1 MQTKGVKTMPA
12 AIQTIRE
19 PETLETITAPILE
32 RLKAQRA
39 KHLQDSGEIPAY
51 KCQKCRDSGYYE
63 IEKDGYTFSH
73 ECECGKVQR
82 DRLAGRLRFATIP
95 KEFEGQTV
103 ENFRTDCYSTPQS
116 QELAKLAKH
125 LAKQYVEQFQEIR
138 ETGKGFYFHSGVKG
152 SGKTRLAVSI
162 ANDIITRYMV
172 GAKFATTIQI
182 LDQIKSTWG
191 ENSRERNAGEL
202 VNERR
207 LIDDIISVPVL
218 VIDDIGVE
226 KPKYWINER
235 FYNILNGRM
244 IEKRITIFTSNY
256 RISELQLDDRIVNR
270 IEKMALPIE
279 FPAESIRSA
288 IARKENSDLLDRLL
302 GK

>member
-1 MQTKGVKTMPA
+1 MK
-12 AIQTIRE
+12 
-19 PETLETITAPILE
+19 
-32 RLKAQRA
+32 RLN
-39 KHLQDSGEIPAY
+39 DSGETAEKTTY

-63 IEKDGYTFSH
+63 IEKDGYIFSR
-73 ECECGKVQR
+73 ECECGKIQR
-82 DRLAGRLRFATIP
+82 DRLAGWLRFATIP

-103 ENFRTDCYSTPQS
+103 DNFRTDCYSTPQS

-191 ENSRERNAGEL
+191 EKSGEP

-226 KPKYWINER
+226 KPKDWINER

-256 RISELQLDDRIVNR
+256 RIGELQLDDRIVNR

>member
-1 MQTKGVKTMPA
+1 MSTATQA
-12 AIQTIRE
+12 AQA
-19 PETLETITAPILE
+19 PETLESITAPILE
-32 RLKAQRA
+32 RLREQRM
-39 KHLQDSGEIPAY
+39 KRLNGSGETTEKTAY

-63 IEKDGYTFSH
+63 IEKDGYTYSR
-73 ECECGKVQR
+73 ECECGKIQR

-103 ENFRTDCYSTPQS
+103 DNFQTDCYSTSQS
-116 QELAKLAKH
+116 RELAKLAKH
-125 LAKQYVEQFQEIR
+125 LAKQYIEQFQEIK

-191 ENSRERNAGEL
+191 ENSRERNAGEP
-202 VNERR
+202 VNEHR

-226 KPKYWINER
+226 KPKDWINER
-235 FYNILNGRM
+235 FYNILSGRM

-256 RISELQLDDRIVNR
+256 RIGELQLDDRIVNR

>member
-1 MQTKGVKTMPA
+1 MPA

-244 IEKRITIFTSNY
+244 IEKQITIFTSNY

>member
-226 KPKYWINER
+226 KPKDWINER

>member
-1 MQTKGVKTMPA
+1 M
-12 AIQTIRE
+12 
-19 PETLETITAPILE
+19 
-32 RLKAQRA
+32 
-39 KHLQDSGEIPAY
+39 KHLNGSAEIPAY

-63 IEKDGYTFSH
+63 IEKDGYTYSR
-73 ECECGKVQR
+73 ECECGKIQR

-95 KEFEGQTV
+95 KEFESQTV
-103 ENFRTDCYSTPQS
+103 DNFQTDCYSTPQS
-116 QELAKLAKH
+116 RELAKLAKH
-125 LAKQYVEQFQEIR
+125 LAKQYIEQFQEIK

-191 ENSRERNAGEL
+191 ENSRERNAGEP
-202 VNERR
+202 VNEHR

-226 KPKYWINER
+226 KPKDWINER

-256 RISELQLDDRIVNR
+256 RIGELQLDDRIVNR

>member
-1 MQTKGVKTMPA
+1 MKPLNG
-12 AIQTIRE
+12 
-19 PETLETITAPILE
+19 
-32 RLKAQRA
+32 
-39 KHLQDSGEIPAY
+39 SGETTEKTAY
-51 KCQKCRDSGYYE
+51 KCQKCRDSGWYE
-63 IEKDGYTFSH
+63 VEKDGYTFSH
-73 ECECGKVQR
+73 ECECGKLQR
-82 DRLAGRLRFATIP
+82 ERIAGRLKFAAIP

-103 ENFRTDCYSTPQS
+103 ENFRTDCYSMPQNR
-116 QELAKLAKH
+116 ELAKMAKRLASE
-125 LAKQYVEQFQEIR
+125 YVRQFPEIR
-138 ETGKGFYFHSGVKG
+138 ETGKGLYFHSGVKG

-162 ANDIITRYMV
+162 ANDLITQRMT

-191 ENSRERNAGEL
+191 EKSRDRDRMEQVSEQK
-202 VNERR
+202 

-226 KPKYWINER
+226 QPKDWVNER
-235 FYNILNGRM
+235 FYNIINGRM

-256 RISELQLDDRIVNR
+256 RMDDLKLDDRIVNR

-302 GK
+302 GA

>member
-1 MQTKGVKTMPA
+1 MSA
-12 AIQTIRE
+12 AAQAT
-19 PETLETITAPILE
+19 ETLETITGPILE
-32 RLKAQRA
+32 RLKAQRM
-39 KHLQDSGEIPAY
+39 KHLHDSGETTTKTEY
-51 KCQKCRDSGYYE
+51 KCQKCRDTGYYE

-82 DRLAGRLRFATIP
+82 DRLAGRLKFATIP

-103 ENFRTDCYSTPQS
+103 DNFLTDCYSTPQS
-116 QELAKLAKH
+116 RELAKLAKQ
-125 LAKQYVEQFQEIR
+125 LASRYVEQFQEIR

-162 ANDIITRYMV
+162 ANDIITRYMI

-191 ENSRERNAGEL
+191 EKPKERGEGEP
-202 VNERR
+202 VSERR

-226 KPKYWINER
+226 RPKDWVNER

-302 GK
+302 GA

>member
-1 MQTKGVKTMPA
+1 MQGTA
-12 AIQTIRE
+12 QE
-19 PETLETITAPILE
+19 PETLETLSAQIAE
-32 RLKAQRA
+32 RLKTQRM
-39 KHLQDSGEIPAY
+39 KPLNGSGETTEKTAY
-51 KCQKCRDSGYYE
+51 KCQKCRDSGWYE
-63 IEKDGYTFSH
+63 VEKDGYTFSH
-73 ECECGKVQR
+73 ECECGKLQR
-82 DRLAGRLRFATIP
+82 ERLAGRLKFAAIP

-103 ENFRTDCYSTPQS
+103 ENFRTDCYSTPQNR
-116 QELAKLAKH
+116 ELAKMAKRLASE
-125 LAKQYVEQFQEIR
+125 YVRQFLEIR
-138 ETGKGFYFHSGVKG
+138 ETGKGLYFHSGVKG

-162 ANDIITRYMV
+162 ANDLITQRMI

-191 ENSRERNAGEL
+191 EKSRDRDRMEQVSEQK
-202 VNERR
+202 
-207 LIDDIISVPVL
+207 LIDDIISVPML

-226 KPKYWINER
+226 QPKDWVNER
-235 FYNILNGRM
+235 FYNIINGRM

-256 RISELQLDDRIVNR
+256 RMDDLKLDDRIVNR

-302 GK
+302 GV